1 MDGTLE
7 EGISTITTTTTTTT
21 SCVVDYPH
29 ETNYDVIIIG
39 GGFAGLICAREL
51 SHRNLRVLIIE
62 GRDRIGGRAFTAEY
76 DQELFDLG
84 GTAIHWNQPHLWSEI
99 TRYGLA
105 ITECQGAT
113 AERVSLLLDNAS
125 RLKIS
130 SMAELRPK
138 IQEIL
143 TKFSDVDN
151 VQGRSV
157 IPMPQNPLV
166 AMEILQ
172 KYDQLSIQDRFDQI
186 SDAFGDDEEIRQVIA
201 ALLSINVQA
210 DMATGGFIDHLCSWA
225 HGNYEAN
232 TRSDVGSRYKLADG
246 MSALAQAVLD
256 DCRDVQLVLSMPVM
270 SVHSIDNQVTI
281 RTSTGQ
287 LYTSRVA
294 VSTVPLNVL
303 NTIHFEPPLSLEKQR
318 AISQGQCRGG
328 IKFWVKLQEPVGT

>member
-7 EGISTITTTTTTTT
+7 EGISTITTTTTT
-21 SCVVDYPH
+21 SSAVDYPD

-105 ITECQGAT
+105 IAECQGAT

-246 MSALAQAVLD
+246 MSALVQAVLD

-287 LYTSRVA
+287 LYTSCVA

-303 NTIHFEPPLSLEKQR
+303 NTIHSEPPLSLEKQR